1 MKIKKISGRVY
12 FLLIVI
18 LIYLFLLF
26 FKLDSFVSASLFFLN
41 ILKKIIPILFL
52 VFILMSLVNYFFTP
66 RVISKYFKKKGIKKW
81 LFVIIGGILSTGAI
95 YVWYP
100 LLAELKDKGLSYGL
114 IACFLYNR
122 AIKIPMVPLMIFY
135 FSLKYVLILCFILI
149 LASVVQGL
157 IINKLIEDKK

>member
-1 MKIKKISGRVY
+1 MKIKKISGKWY
-12 FLLIVI
+12 FLIFII

-26 FKLDSFVSASLFFLN
+26 FKLSSFISASLFFLN
-41 ILKKIIPILFL
+41 ILEKIIPVLIA
-52 VFILMSLVNYFFTP
+52 VFVLMSLINYFFTP
-66 RVISKYFKKKGIKKW
+66 KIISKYFKKKGIKKW
-81 LFVIIGGILSTGAI
+81 LFIIIGGILSTGAI

-149 LASVVQGL
+149 LVSVVQGL
-157 IINKLIEDKK
+157 MINKFFK

>member
-1 MKIKKISGRVY
+1 MKIKKISGKWC
-12 FLLIVI
+12 FLIFVI
-18 LIYLFLLF
+18 LIYLFLLL
-26 FKLDSFVSASLFFLN
+26 FKLNSFISASLFFLN
-41 ILKKIIPILFL
+41 ILKKIIPVLIA
-52 VFILMSLVNYFFTP
+52 VFVLMSLTNYFFTP
-66 RVISKYFKKKGIKKW
+66 KIISKYFKKKGIKKW
-81 LFVIIGGILSTGAI
+81 LFIIIGGILSTGAI

-149 LASVVQGL
+149 LASVVQGM
-157 IINKLIEDKK
+157 IINQIIKNK

>member
-1 MKIKKISGRVY
+1 MKIKKISGKWC
-12 FLLIVI
+12 FLIFI
-18 LIYLFLLF
+18 TLIYLFLLF
-26 FKLDSFVSASLFFLN
+26 FKLDSFIFASSFFLN
-41 ILKKIIPILFL
+41 ILKKIIPILIA
-52 VFILMSLVNYFFTP
+52 VFVLMSLINYFFTP
-66 RVISKYFKKKGIKKW
+66 KIILKYFKKKGIKKW
-81 LFVIIGGILSTGAI
+81 LFIIIWGILSTGAI

-122 AIKIPMVPLMIFY
+122 AIKIPMLPLMIFY

-149 LASVVQGL
+149 LVSVVQGL